1 MNTEAMSEV
10 KDLRQE
16 DAVKKLREIVGHNA
30 TCMFHTRHTDGTL
43 ASCPMMVREVDDLGN
58 MWFLSGRST
67 EKNAHLAAYPHAM
80 FTITD
85 NAHSEYLVV
94 HADVS
99 IVDDRAR
106 KEELWTAF
114 AKAWFPQGVDDPEL
128 TLLKAVP
135 SDCQY
140 WDTVDGKLVQLV
152 KIAGAALTGKPNDS
166 GSVSGRLQ
174 P

>member
-1 MNTEAMSEV
+1 MSEV
-10 KDLRQE
+10 KDLKDQRSVE
-16 DAVKKLREIVGHNA
+16 KLREIIGHNA

-43 ASCPMMVREVDDLGN
+43 ATCPMMVQEVDDDGAL
-58 MWFLSGRST
+58 WFLSGRSSA
-67 EKNAHLAAYPHAM
+67 KNMHLVNYPYVMLTVA
-80 FTITD
+80 D
-85 NAHSEYLVV
+85 NPHSEYLVV
-94 HADVS
+94 HAEVS

-114 AKAWFPQGVDDPEL
+114 AKAWFPGGVDDPEL

-152 KIAGAALTGKPNDS
+152 KIAGAAITGKPNDS
-166 GSVSGRLQ
+166 GAVSGSLQ
-174 P
+174 L